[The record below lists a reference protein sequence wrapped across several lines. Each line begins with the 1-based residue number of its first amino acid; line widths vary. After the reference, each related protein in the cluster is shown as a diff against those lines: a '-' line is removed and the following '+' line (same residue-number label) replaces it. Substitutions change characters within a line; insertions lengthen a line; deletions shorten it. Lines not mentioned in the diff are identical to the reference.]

1 MKIPTIYLS
10 SNIKF
15 LRAQHK
21 KTQND
26 LAKLCGKK
34 NTAISNW
41 EKIIREPSSIDLA
54 ILANYFNVNVDD
66 FLLKDLRNDIKND

>member
-41 EKIIREPSSIDLA
+41 EKGIREPSSIDLA
-54 ILANYFNVNVDD
+54 ILANYFNVSVDD
-66 FLLKDLRNDIKND
+66 LLLKDLKKEIINN